1 MDWRWGSIIPV
12 WVLALAGAVLIGV
25 TPAHERFWTWI
36 PLAFGLSILATFA
49 IQLATRTP
57 EGFVHRA
64 VVSILGSLAVF
75 AAATLVL
82 VLAG

>member
-12 WVLALAGAVLIGV
+12 WVLAVIGAVLIAV
-25 TPAHERFWTWI
+25 TPAHESFWTWI
-36 PLAFGLSILATFA
+36 PAAFGISILLTFA

-64 VVSILGSLAVF
+64 VMSIIGSLAVF
-75 AAATLVL
+75 AVATVVL
-82 VLAG
+82 VVAG